1 MREKR
6 NTDWSIKKTHLEQL
20 PKPVINQYI
29 KDRQQQLLVN
39 TVNSWHRQSR
49 NIPVILIT
57 VSDQLRTMALVPG
70 APVRCNARAEEW
82 KLTETSVPTSSQEMY
97 QSIWE
102 ADQEHLIKSYSQT
115 VQHIRMPQCGR
126 LQTWKLLEIL
136 INFRLM
142 INVNWKTKRR
152 KKKKRKKDTERI
164 NFAISFPNKAYF
176 LPLVIRWQSWKC
188 FRTTGCC
195 LREPQKQQRCHGKN

>member
-97 QSIWE
+97 QSEKQTKNIWLNHIDKQCNISE
-102 ADQEHLIKSYSQT
+102 CPSVEDWKHESSWRELILPSASRT
-115 VQHIRMPQCGR
+115 R
-126 LQTWKLLEIL
+126 L
-136 INFRLM
+136 
-142 INVNWKTKRR
+142 
-152 KKKKRKKDTERI
+152 
-164 NFAISFPNKAYF
+164 IS
-176 LPLVIRWQSWKC
+176 
-188 FRTTGCC
+188 
-195 LREPQKQQRCHGKN
+195 CH